1 MVARVLGCSFWGFLW
16 FPCRGGGSTARAEA
30 RAVRQAEPPARVQ
43 RFPAS
48 ALLPL
53 GDDGCSDKE
62 MRLLRGLSSLQREGK
77 VMSLCVH
84 TCVHVCVCVCSHC
97 ACPQLGHAAGRAW
110 VCPAVTRRCCR
121 RTGRT
126 WCQAGAGLGQPGQRV
141 LRPSVWS
148 FTQAKVLLSHRTAL
162 IPALDPECQVSGPII
177 PGEAQPGR
185 GSIFFKCLCA
195 ASEIPSPSQANHS
208 ICAFRSLK
216 IHGIL
221 PALGMASAV
230 HPAART
236 GTQVPTLHPSVK
248 SCGVFGPLGCLWP
261 VSKWGRGQSVAGG
274 GGDGEAQGHSFP
286 H

>member
-1 MVARVLGCSFWGFLW
+1 
-16 FPCRGGGSTARAEA
+16 
-30 RAVRQAEPPARVQ
+30 
-43 RFPAS
+43 
-48 ALLPL
+48 
-53 GDDGCSDKE
+53 
-62 MRLLRGLSSLQREGK
+62 
-77 VMSLCVH
+77 MSLCMH
-84 TCVHVCVCVCSHC
+84 TCVHVCVCVCAHTARVHSW
-97 ACPQLGHAAGRAW
+97 AAQPGVRGFVPLSQEGA
-110 VCPAVTRRCCR
+110 AE
-121 RTGRT
+121 GRT

-148 FTQAKVLLSHRTAL
+148 FTQAKVLLSHRAAL

-248 SCGVFGPLGCLWP
+248 GCGVFGM
-261 VSKWGRGQSVAGG
+261 SVAGVQVGSWPECGRWWG
-274 GGDGEAQGHSFP
+274 GW
-286 H
+286 